1 MKNKKKI
8 RKKRKDRI
16 SGIVSPSA
24 RFWTGLTLI
33 PGYFLIDNLLLK
45 LLLVGLFALMVLLAG
60 KRIRYF
66 YFTMMTLSITFFH
79 ILTPVGQI
87 LWTMGPLTLTAGAL
101 YTGLLKGIT
110 LSGLVFLSL
119 FTVTPA
125 LKLPGKLGGLL
136 GKMFYYFEEILDGR
150 KRVQARDF
158 IGSLDKI
165 LMEIF
170 PPDTLTSPQPKEGEI
185 RKSYPFMI
193 LYILPL
199 ELAVWGT
206 VVWMSLL

>member
-1 MKNKKKI
+1 M

-16 SGIVSPSA
+16 SRIISPTP

-33 PGYFLIDNLLLK
+33 PGYFLIDNLFLK
-45 LLLVGLFALMVLLAG
+45 LMLVGFFAFMVLLAG

-87 LWTMGPLTLTAGAL
+87 LWTMGPLAVTAGAL
-101 YTGLLKGIT
+101 YTGFLKGVT

-119 FTVTPA
+119 FSVTPA

-150 KRVQARDF
+150 KRVQAWDF
-158 IGSLDKI
+158 IGSLDNI

-170 PPDTLTSPQPKEGEI
+170 PPADLPSPQVKKGET
-185 RKSYPFMI
+185 RKSYPFKI
-193 LYILPL
+193 LYILLL
-199 ELAVWGT
+199 ELSVWGT
-206 VVWMSLL
+206 VICLL